1 MIWNDDHSLQ
11 MAPARMFEGLT
22 PWRPLGRGLE
32 GKVEALAH
40 LAAETFQSVGS
51 VRAEMENPNLP
62 YAYSA
67 LWSLVDADLNS
78 EDTPFEDSGKLNLNS
93 VYGRLFRP
101 IVQDS
106 NGADRNLANGDNASV
121 RDGDVQ
127 ESFQTPEEVS
137 PMSGALHHAIFTM
150 HQRLRDEGLTF
161 EEAREMVTWRVQWVV
176 VEDFLKRICGTQV
189 VEDTLTELSRSSDS
203 VLSAGTGFDIP
214 VEFSKGA
221 FRLGFLLQRPEE
233 WAEDTADGGAYS
245 WADALDEDSAGASKA
260 LLFDG
265 TYVEGLHRLPVA
277 ERFDCIAFFS
287 LLAGWDCDL
296 ASGQRIAEAMEI
308 EPLAGDDPLL
318 IYLMREAKEFQCGRR
333 LGPVG
338 ARIVA
343 KTVLQ
348 SLLADPESYLNC
360 SDGWTPGL
368 DEGRIEYGLAEFVAE
383 CGEPL
388 HVDREQA
395 VLV

>member
-1 MIWNDDHSLQ
+1 MIWNDDHSPQ

-22 PWRPLGRGLE
+22 PWRPEGRGLDE
-32 GKVEALAH
+32 KVEALAR
-40 LAAETFQSVGS
+40 LTAETFQSVES
-51 VRAEMENPNLP
+51 VRPEMENPNLP

-78 EDTPFEDSGKLNLNS
+78 EDTPFEASGKLNLNS

-101 IVQDS
+101 IAQDDS
-106 NGADRNLANGDNASV
+106 RTDRPAPGSDEAFV
-121 RDGDVQ
+121 RDGDIL
-127 ESFQTPEEVS
+127 ESFRTLDEVS
-137 PMSGALHHAIFTM
+137 SISGALHNAIFTM

-161 EEAREMVTWRVQWVV
+161 EEAREMVTWRLQWVV

-233 WAEDTADGGAYS
+233 WGDDDSHS

-265 TYVEGLHRLPVA
+265 TYVKGLDGLPVA
-277 ERFDCIAFFS
+277 KRFDCAAFFS

-308 EPLAGDDPLL
+308 APLAGDDPLL
-318 IYLMREAKEFQCGRR
+318 IYLVREATELQSGRR

-348 SLLADPESYLNC
+348 SLLADQESYLNC
-360 SDGWTPGL
+360 ADGWTPGL
-368 DEGRIEYGLAEFVAE
+368 ENGRIEYGLAEFLAE
-383 CGEPL
+383 CGECL
-388 HVDREQA
+388 QVEREQA
-395 VLV
+395 ALV